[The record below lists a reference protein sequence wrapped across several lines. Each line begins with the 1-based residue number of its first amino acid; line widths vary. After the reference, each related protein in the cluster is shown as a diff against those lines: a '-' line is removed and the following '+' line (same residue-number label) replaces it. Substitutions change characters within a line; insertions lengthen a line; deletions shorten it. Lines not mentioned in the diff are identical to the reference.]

1 MISKMPNPTP
11 KTDLQRLLEMIAHA
25 SKFIL
30 NLSLEPK
37 NLQLLAL
44 RGNIS
49 NFTKIYENNL
59 V

>member
-1 MISKMPNPTP
+1 MPNPTP